1 MLICQFNEFIAVLVF
16 VLALITAKG
25 KQPAAG
31 IFHEPAAVH
40 MEIEYVGLATV
51 INSFWKKEVTS
62 VLIEGNWFMQ
72 NMKKKKVHLHWNY
85 TNTTVS

>member
-51 INSFWKKEVTS
+51 INSF
-62 VLIEGNWFMQ
+62 
-72 NMKKKKVHLHWNY
+72 
-85 TNTTVS
+85 